1 MSEQKR
7 QVDIIAGILEREGR
21 IDNFRCIHERISL
34 RLGARIAD
42 LKALGFEFRTER
54 LPNKNFV
61 YHLTATP
68 KARQIALLTN

>member
-7 QVDIIAGILEREGR
+7 QVDIIAGILEREGS

-42 LKALGFEFRTER
+42 LKAAGYRFRTER
-54 LPNKNFV
+54 LANKNFV
-61 YHLTATP
+61 YHLIATP
-68 KARQIALLTN
+68 KAKQLSMV

>member
-1 MSEQKR
+1 MTEQKR
-7 QVDIIAGILEREGR
+7 QVDIIAGILEREGS

-42 LKALGFEFRTER
+42 LKAAGYQFRTER

-68 KARQIALLTN
+68 KAQQFALIA